1 MALPYAAF
9 PKYGPSV
16 LGQAKYDTELQAWE
30 LYQASLRNPGI
41 VEFTP
46 EDGAESDESDEP
58 GGDLDTFTYLRKYV
72 KPGQSRKRIF
82 REQNIKALDADHALR
97 QGRDAMVGELGKR
110 FEDSSG
116 ISVENWTPVP
126 GSEKAVKPRG
136 KAFQQGEDDRRNE
149 EGTNGSDGEARPDN
163 MPAND
168 EQGSQED
175 PGNAEGEADGDPG
188 NGPTNQGDGDTD
200 ENESSQGEG
209 EGDVDNTS
217 QGNDQQGEDD
227 TPKMPTCPECGE
239 RRGTTE
245 GCCAVPNE
253 DTGIPKPDQGPPD
266 EDRDNL
272 QLLRID
278 GEAPYGGP
286 EARRKI
292 ERISHEETVSTLT
305 KSLDDVDGWTRGVVK
320 GAVHE
325 MAVEL
330 YGAMSKS
337 HVSLKAAIEN
347 SGGGVSK
354 AELQRLRDFVTL
366 EIEKAAPPEGSDVDM
381 VAVRSEMQRMVTA
394 AFEAS
399 DNVEQLAEKVAEKLN
414 VARRIEVS
422 MNGKVNEIDGTPHGA
437 FDESLRAMTRGLDLF
452 MVGPAGSG
460 KGFLAQHLADALGQR
475 FGFLSCSE
483 GMSEGMLLGRGV
495 PLADRFL
502 YLQSSFV
509 DFYENGGVFLLDE
522 IDAANPNVLLI
533 INECL
538 SSPHLSIP
546 NRVDSPYAVR
556 HEDFYCIVAANT
568 WGTGPDMEYVGRNR
582 LDAAFLNRF
591 IGSQIE
597 LGYDAKIEGAIAKA
611 YMGPKKAEDVLKRF
625 WGVRKKLVDLNI
637 RRIWSTRGLEK
648 MCIALAAGDEMHEV
662 LNAHTRGWTSDE
674 KSKAGVL
681 A

>member
-16 LGQAKYDTELQAWE
+16 LGQAKYDAELRAWE
-30 LYQASLRNPGI
+30 LYQASLRNPGTDDFD
-41 VEFTP
+41 VVDAP
-46 EDGAESDESDEP
+46 ESEGSDEP

-72 KPGQSRKRIF
+72 KEGQSRKRIF
-82 REQNIKALDADHALR
+82 REQNIKALDADHAKR
-97 QGRDAMVGELGKR
+97 QGRDAMDAELGPR
-110 FEDSSG
+110 RDEHRE
-116 ISVENWTPVP
+116 IWQPVP
-126 GSEKAVKPRG
+126 QTEKVAKPRG
-136 KAFQQGEDDRRNE
+136 KAFEEGEDDRRND
-149 EGTNGSDGEARPDN
+149 EGTNGSTGEARPDN
-163 MPAND
+163 MPAN
-168 EQGSQED
+168 EEPGNQED
-175 PGNAEGEADGDPG
+175 TGTAEGEGDGDPG
-188 NGPTNQGDGDTD
+188 DGETD
-200 ENESSQGEG
+200 ENESSQGAGEG
-209 EGDVDNTS
+209 EGGTGD
-217 QGNDQQGEDD
+217 DQQGEDD
-227 TPKMPTCPECGE
+227 TPKMPTCPKCDQP
-239 RRGTTE
+239 RGSTE
-245 GCCAVPNE
+245 GCCAPE
-253 DTGIPKPDQGPPD
+253 DCGIPKPPEGEPTEP
-266 EDRDNL
+266 NL
-272 QLLRID
+272 QLLRTD
-278 GEAPYGGP
+278 GEAPYTGQIAEEKIQ
-286 EARRKI
+286 EAAHG
-292 ERISHEETVSTLT
+292 EVVDVLT
-305 KSLDDVDGWTRGVVK
+305 KSLGDVDGWTREVVK

-337 HVSLKAAIEN
+337 HTSLKAAIQSGTGTN
-347 SGGGVSK
+347 SLPAMKKQAQAIVDEALKGFKPS
-354 AELQRLRDFVTL
+354 
-366 EIEKAAPPEGSDVDM
+366 EGSDVDM

-399 DNVEQLAEKVAEKLN
+399 DNVDQLAQKVADKIN
-414 VARRIEVS
+414 APRRIEVS

-546 NRVDSPYAVR
+546 NRVDNPYAVR
-556 HEDFYCIVAANT
+556 HKDFYAIVAANT

-597 LGYDAKIEGAIAKA
+597 LGYDAKIEGTIAKA
-611 YMGPKKAEDVLKRF
+611 YMGPQKAEDVLKRF
-625 WGVRKKLVDLNI
+625 WGIRKKLTDLNI

-648 MCIALAAGDEMHEV
+648 MCIALSAGDDMHEV
-662 LNAHTRGWTSDE
+662 LDAHTRGWTKDE